1 MTHSGEKALVF
12 IQCEFACTQTGGLK
26 VHMLKHR
33 REKPSSCN
41 QRNYKCSQAGHL
53 RTHMLTH
60 SGQKP
65 FACNQCSYTCKRA
78 DHLKKHMLTH
88 SKDQPFNCSQR
99 NYNLKK
105 HMLTQTGEKV
115 LHVNIAVILAHLLIT
130 SRSTC
135 SPTLERSPTAAMSAI
150 TSVHC
155 TVPILLRF
163 SKSLGPEP
171 LLTNINY
178 VEFAEVSS
186 ILLNNSP
193 DILCCLT
200 QIDFSQFPWP
210 MDGWMDSHY
219 GS

>member
-1 MTHSGEKALVF
+1 MERNRFLGCVLNSSVRLEIGSGRS
-12 IQCEFACTQTGGLK
+12 GNGLSLFCK
-26 VHMLKHR
+26 
-33 REKPSSCN
+33 
-41 QRNYKCSQAGHL
+41 GHL
-53 RTHMLTH
+53 RTRMLTH

-65 FACNQCSYTCKRA
+65 FPCNQCSYTCKRA

-88 SKDQPFNCSQR
+88 SKGKPFNCSQR

-171 LLTNINY
+171 LLTNISY